1 MIKSNIIK
9 QMLEDTI
16 NKYIVT
22 ENNKSHYFK
31 ELIDSAYILILMNLK
46 NLFLLLMKV

>member
-1 MIKSNIIK
+1 
-9 QMLEDTI
+9 MLEEDTI